1 MAVALPLPKPPAS
14 WTSATPGPTPSSP
27 PNGARRA
34 PTPSP
39 SACASWRALTLAV
52 GIGGYFVADTASDVT
67 RLGYLLAGVL
77 FFALFLGG
85 SFAAKRW
92 RR

>member
-1 MAVALPLPKPPAS
+1 MDVRDPRPDPELPSERRPQ
-14 WTSATPGPTPSSP
+14 SADTLAFGLRVL
-27 PNGARRA
+27 A
-34 PTPSP
+34 
-39 SACASWRALTLAV
+39 ALTLAV